1 VKQGPWQYY
10 YAGAHARLVRGRVL
24 KRLVSHMAQVAAPP
38 RCKLL
43 WPDGDAVAWAH
54 QTQAAGSQAA
64 VGYYA
69 LHERLFGVGDR
80 LSSARGSSSGGG
92 SSSSGRSRPGEGRS
106 NDDDKGSR
114 SVAVLAAAAKGLGY
128 DEFERWVS
136 QPAGGLASVLRGKAG
151 GGVDDRGSFSGQGD
165 DDDDEA
171 PRGAADEGAV
181 SGEGGEGSGGGGGN
195 MWKARSITSDFVS
208 SKTVRT
214 LRAKLPPDV
223 RCRTIVNHALGTER
237 EACL

>member
-1 VKQGPWQYY
+1 
-10 YAGAHARLVRGRVL
+10 
-24 KRLVSHMAQVAAPP
+24 MAQVAAPP

-165 DDDDEA
+165 DDDEA